1 MTRTR
6 TTLAASAAFVL
17 ALALAAGP
25 ARAGDVQHPPGLTRF
40 SHPAPVADGLEPDAP
55 AVPGSSAASL
65 RELLE
70 DWDRAGFAAPAKPAQ
85 FRVHGRGGRVTSGPG
100 YNAMASLIRAAVHA
114 SREGR
119 DRDALAKIARARD
132 LLDRTGVEGGDPPTR
147 TAMAPG

>member
-6 TTLAASAAFVL
+6 TTLAASAALV
-17 ALALAAGP
+17 LALAAGP
-25 ARAGDVQHPPGLTRF
+25 ARAVDVQHPPGLTRL
-40 SHPAPVADGLEPDAP
+40 SHPAPVDDGLEPDAP
-55 AVPGSSAASL
+55 AVPGSGAAPL

-100 YNAMASLIRAAVHA
+100 YNAMVSLIRAAVQA

-119 DRDALAKIARARD
+119 DRDALVKIARARD
-132 LLDRTGVEGGDPPTR
+132 LLDRTGVEGGDSPTR
-147 TAMAPG
+147 TAMTPG